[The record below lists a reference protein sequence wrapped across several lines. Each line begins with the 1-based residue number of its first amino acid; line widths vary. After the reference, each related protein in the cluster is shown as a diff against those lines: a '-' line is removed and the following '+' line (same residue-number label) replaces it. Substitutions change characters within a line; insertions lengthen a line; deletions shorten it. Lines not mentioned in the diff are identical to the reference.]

1 MKHLLTAAL
10 IATAPAS
17 PVRGD
22 GVWYHGANAE
32 IVIREGEILSTGFD
46 ISSGAFIHY
55 LLVEYDGRLLSCVHS
70 RSPQVFTNCTDE
82 YVRNVDRYDPNGGHG
97 ASQ

>member
-10 IATAPAS
+10 IATALAS

-22 GVWYHGANAE
+22 GVWYHGASAE
-32 IVIREGEILSTGFD
+32 TVIREGEIISTGFD
-46 ISSGAFIHY
+46 TTGRIVHY
-55 LLVEYDGRLLSCVHS
+55 LFVKYNGRLLSCVHS

-82 YVRNVDRYDPNGGHG
+82 YVHNVDRYDVNGGHG